1 MSTLSTILLVGGAL
15 IGVVAG
21 LWELRGQRRP

>member
-1 MSTLSTILLVGGAL
+1 MSRWVVLGAGAL

-21 LWELRGQRRP
+21 RLTKRVDDD